1 VKEEPR
7 EVRKVNLHFFNLL
20 DCHNHSKKK
29 YGLSSILAISLGL
42 SLYNETEE
50 EIKTNTQNKTKNI
63 EMG

>member
-1 VKEEPR
+1 VSASNKI
-7 EVRKVNLHFFNLL
+7 KNMG
-20 DCHNHSKKK
+20 
-29 YGLSSILAISLGL
+29 YQSSILAISLGL